1 MEAAARMRLAALA
14 VLLAVLVPLVVI
26 AVSSGGGADGPP
38 AGLQVERT
46 PGVPEVI
53 VYVEDPE
60 VNRTDTAGGAVRVT
74 LQCLDRDGE
83 VVWSSREPWPFTD
96 TDRGTLD
103 PHVHL
108 AMAATVVDRV
118 ARCRLKDTDP
128 PLEGRLI

>member
-26 AVSSGGGADGPP
+26 AVSSGGGADGAP

-83 VVWSSREPWPFTD
+83 VVWRSREEWPFTD

>member
-26 AVSSGGGADGPP
+26 AVSSGGGADGAP

-60 VNRTDTAGGAVRVT
+60 VNRTDTAGGALRVT

-83 VVWSSREPWPFTD
+83 VVWRSREEWPFTD

>member
-74 LQCLDRDGE
+74 LECLDRDGE

-118 ARCRLKDTDP
+118 ARCRLNDTDP

>member
-74 LQCLDRDGE
+74 LECLDRDGE

-108 AMAATVVDRV
+108 AIAATVVDRV

>member
-60 VNRTDTAGGAVRVT
+60 VNRTDTADGAARVT

-83 VVWSSREPWPFTD
+83 VVWRSREEWPFTD
-96 TDRGTLD
+96 TDGGTLD

-108 AMAATVVDRV
+108 AMEATVVDSV
-118 ARCRLKDTDP
+118 ARCRLNDTDP

>member
-26 AVSSGGGADGPP
+26 AVSSGGSDDGAPD
-38 AGLQVERT
+38 GLQVERA
-46 PGVPEVI
+46 PGLPEVI

-60 VNRTDTAGGAVRVT
+60 VNRADTTGGAARVT

-83 VVWSSREPWPFTD
+83 VVWSSRERWPFTN
-96 TDRGTLD
+96 TDGGTLD

-108 AMAATVVDRV
+108 AMDATVVDRV
-118 ARCRLKDTDP
+118 ARCRLNDTDP
-128 PLEGRLI
+128 RLEGRLI

>member
-74 LQCLDRDGE
+74 LECLDRDGE
-83 VVWSSREPWPFTD
+83 VVWRSREEWPFTD
-96 TDRGTLD
+96 TDGGTLD

>member
-74 LQCLDRDGE
+74 LECLDRDGE